1 VQDKITKLCRRL
13 VAEDDPHELRPV
25 AFQLQCAIRERLE
38 RVRENAVVVA
48 LVDQMIDW
56 QPFVGKR
63 GREESAS

>member
-63 GREESAS
+63 DREQRST